1 MGLGTKLLE
10 GILKTISGLVT
21 SVPSFIQGYNVS
33 NQEATIEGELYI
45 SKRDITSSEPIGVN
59 GKPVTVHVVIAAKG
73 VESNNGI
80 KTIKE
85 ALNQAITRPY
95 YTPAD
100 TPDYNPANEQI
111 ALAISQLL
119 GKIDADKGLVWS
131 KNAQPDSLLDPLDP
145 KSTTLS
151 PAWKQIANALKYDV
165 KCTCSG
171 YPYGEMGNQ
180 SLAEI
185 QNLIAVYPV
194 RCGAVKQGDQASGG
208 QVGYNASDVN
218 PYYLVMPILILIQQM
233 LANYLDSISKQ
244 VYEVD
249 GASEKSSEDAPP
261 AADNSNENG
270 SEAGM
275 NQNAEASKKISVK
288 LQKISG
294 STDIDL
300 LGLVSDYEPAL
311 TLDTVDDVLSNGD
324 FVDLITET
332 PQTYDITVD
341 DAGYDVCPSCTDLI
355 IDPVFSLREI
365 FLYMDAFNKELH
377 IIHWMSI
384 GNDMLKI
391 HELAQQLYEELDT
404 EIDELGELLVEK
416 SGTVPDIRYT
426 GSSCEGPLLPDC
438 TYSEDFQSGLSLI
451 SNDIQCLLDT
461 IDIAYP
467 NQPSDVQSILDDWLR
482 YWNKQLNYFIK
493 REQEI

>member
-1 MGLGTKLLE
+1 MGLGTQLLE
-10 GILKTISGLVT
+10 KVLKTISGLVT
-21 SVPSFIQGYNVS
+21 SVPSFVKGYDVS
-33 NQEATIEGELYI
+33 NQEATIEGGLYI
-45 SKRDITSSEPIGVN
+45 SKRDITSSKPIGVN

-73 VESNNGI
+73 VEANKGVKFI
-80 KTIKE
+80 KDSLQK
-85 ALNQAITRPY
+85 ALTKPY
-95 YTPAD
+95 FTPTD
-100 TPDYNPANEQI
+100 TPDYNPKDKDI

-131 KNAQPDSLLDPLDP
+131 KNANPDSLLDPLDP

-151 PAWKQIANALKYDV
+151 PAWKQIANALKYDI
-165 KCTCSG
+165 KCTCTG
-171 YPYGEMGNQ
+171 YPYGEMSDQN
-180 SLAEI
+180 LAEL
-185 QNLIAVYPV
+185 QNLIATYPV
-194 RCGAVKQGDQASGG
+194 RCGAVKQGDQAAGG

-233 LANYLDSISKQ
+233 LANYLNGVSKQ

-249 GASEKSSEDAPP
+249 EASDESNENASP

-270 SEAGM
+270 SESGM

-288 LQKISG
+288 LQKIAG

-332 PQTYDITVD
+332 PQCYDITMD
-341 DAGYDVCPSCTDLI
+341 DTGYDVCPSCTDLI
-355 IDPVFSLREI
+355 IDPICSLKEL
-365 FLYMDAFNKELH
+365 FLCMDSFNKELH

-384 GNDMLKI
+384 GNDMMKI
-391 HELAQQLYEELDT
+391 HELAQSMYEELDT
-404 EIDELGELLVEK
+404 EIDTLGELIVEK
-416 SGTVPDIRYT
+416 SGMVPDIRYT
-426 GSSCEGPLLPDC
+426 GMYWEGPEIKNC
-438 TYSEDFQSGLSLI
+438 TDNVDFQNGLAQI
-451 SNDIQCLLDT
+451 NNGIQSLLDVV
-461 IDIAYP
+461 DVAYP
-467 NQPSDVQSILDDWLR
+467 NQTSDVQSVLDDWIR
-482 YWNKQLNYFIK
+482 YWNKQLNYFVK